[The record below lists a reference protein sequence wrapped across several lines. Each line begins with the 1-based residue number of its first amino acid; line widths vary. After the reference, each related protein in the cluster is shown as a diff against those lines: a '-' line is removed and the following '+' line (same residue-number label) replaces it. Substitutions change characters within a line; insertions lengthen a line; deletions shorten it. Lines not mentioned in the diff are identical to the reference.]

1 MIQILNRVLR
11 SIFPELEGDTLTFV
25 GSTFLTYGEKEP
37 YLNHCYVLG
46 TCDDIPGAKIESVC
60 SERELLI
67 KWSELIQKEDPAI
80 IIGYNIF
87 GFDYEFMFRRSQE
100 TFCVNDFFKLSRKK
114 MKYAVV
120 MIRKL
125 RVSVR

>member
-46 TCDDIPGAKIESVC
+46 TCDDIPGAKLKC
-60 SERELLI
+60 FFGKR
-67 KWSELIQKEDPAI
+67 I
-80 IIGYNIF
+80 IN
-87 GFDYEFMFRRSQE
+87 
-100 TFCVNDFFKLSRKK
+100 
-114 MKYAVV
+114 
-120 MIRKL
+120 
-125 RVSVR
+125 